1 LNLTEIPFN
10 YILMKMGY
18 TEGES
23 TQQKIAIVTSDM
35 NIKVLVGEYK
45 ILLDRIMGNMP
56 LTRQEYDEHIQMIKK
71 WEADLYG
78 S

>member
-1 LNLTEIPFN
+1 
-10 YILMKMGY
+10 MAY

-23 TQQKIAIVTSDM
+23 TQQRIAIVTSDM

>member
-1 LNLTEIPFN
+1 
-10 YILMKMGY
+10 
-18 TEGES
+18 
-23 TQQKIAIVTSDM
+23 M

>member
-1 LNLTEIPFN
+1 MTEIQFN
-10 YILMKMGY
+10 YILMKMAY

-23 TQQKIAIVTSDM
+23 TQQRIAIVTSDM

>member
-1 LNLTEIPFN
+1 MSEKKFN
-10 YILMKMGY
+10 YILMRMGY

-23 TQQKIAIVTSDM
+23 TDQKIAVVISDM

-56 LTRQEYDEHIQMIKK
+56 LTQQEYEEHIHMIKK
-71 WEADLYG
+71 WEIDLYG
-78 S
+78 A